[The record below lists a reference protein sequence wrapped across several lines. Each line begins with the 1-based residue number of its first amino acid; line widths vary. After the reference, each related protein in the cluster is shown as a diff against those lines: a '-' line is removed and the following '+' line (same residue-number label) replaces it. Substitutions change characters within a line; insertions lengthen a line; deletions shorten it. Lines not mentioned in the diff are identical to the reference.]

1 MFRKSVW
8 IPILIVVLAV
18 MGCGL
23 YYSSRVGKQEPVK
36 VYKSVEVRNFAQDR

>member
-8 IPILIVVLAV
+8 IPILIVLLAV

-23 YYSSRVGKQEPVK
+23 FYSSRVSKARACEDLQP
-36 VYKSVEVRNFAQDR
+36 Y